1 MGVYSHMKMVKCLKG
16 HKYNADK
23 FNSCPQCAALRGM
36 AQPKDFSEEPQSDVD
51 TEEPDMDRQQ
61 KYEIVGRRKVV
72 GCLVC
77 VKGAM
82 QGEGFFLVEGQN
94 DIGRGANLEVVL
106 SKELTVSRKA
116 QACILYDKKENRF
129 YLTAEEGRKEVLCNG
144 KVVTKKIPLVNE
156 SEIQIG
162 QCVLR
167 FVAFCN
173 GNFMWKN

>member
-1 MGVYSHMKMVKCLKG
+1 MKMVKCLKG

-23 FNSCPQCAALRGM
+23 FNSCPQCALLQGLVKPDDLTEDA
-36 AQPKDFSEEPQSDVD
+36 QSDID
-51 TEEPDMDRQQ
+51 TEKPDMERQQ
-61 KYEIVGRRKVV
+61 KYEIVGRRKIV
-72 GCLVC
+72 GCLLC

-116 QACILYDKKENRF
+116 QASIYYDKDENRF
-129 YLTAEEGRKEVLCNG
+129 YLAAEQGKSDVLYNG
-144 KVVTKKIPLVNE
+144 IPVQEKMPIVTE

-162 QCVLR
+162 YCVLR

-173 GNFMWKN
+173 ENFTWKN

>member
-1 MGVYSHMKMVKCLKG
+1 MKMVKCLKG

-36 AQPKDFSEEPQSDVD
+36 AQPDDLADGLQGDID
-51 TEEPDMDRQQ
+51 TEEPDIDRQK

-77 VKGAM
+77 VKGVM

-106 SKELTVSRKA
+106 SRELTVSRKA
-116 QACILYDKKENRF
+116 QASILYDKNENQF
-129 YLTAEEGRKEVLCNG
+129 YLTAEEGKKEVLCNG
-144 KVVTKKIPLVNE
+144 KVVAKRISLTTE

-173 GNFMWKN
+173 SNFMWKN

>member
-1 MGVYSHMKMVKCLKG
+1 MKMVKCLKG

-36 AQPKDFSEEPQSDVD
+36 AQPKDFSEESQSDVD

-77 VKGAM
+77 VKGTM

-173 GNFMWKN
+173 SNFMWKN

>member
-1 MGVYSHMKMVKCLKG
+1 
-16 HKYNADK
+16 
-23 FNSCPQCAALRGM
+23 
-36 AQPKDFSEEPQSDVD
+36 
-51 TEEPDMDRQQ
+51 
-61 KYEIVGRRKVV
+61 
-72 GCLVC
+72 
-77 VKGAM
+77 M

-173 GNFMWKN
+173 SNFMWKN

>member
-1 MGVYSHMKMVKCLKG
+1 MKMVKCVKG

-23 FNSCPQCAALRGM
+23 FNSCPQCAALQGM
-36 AQPKDFSEEPQSDVD
+36 AQPQDFSEEPQSDVD

-77 VKGAM
+77 VRGAM

-116 QACILYDKKENRF
+116 QACILYDKKENTF
-129 YLTAEEGRKEVLCNG
+129 YLLAERGKNSVLYNG
-144 KVVTKKIPLVNE
+144 SPVQEKVELATE

-162 QCVLR
+162 QCILR

-173 GNFMWKN
+173 QKFTWKN